1 MPPLDYDSQEE
12 DEGGQQGGATAFPK
26 LLGKEGGEG
35 GPEKRRDHSPGEKKI
50 EDDDQ
55 EEDQE
60 KDTRS
65 PRTLLLSNVKRF
77 KEKASQVS
85 FSQPVNLVSFKWRM
99 QHYLHY
105 LKEPQTAG
113 LLTDSLTLYH

>member
-1 MPPLDYDSQEE
+1 MQPPVPPLDYDSQEE

-35 GPEKRRDHSPGEKKI
+35 RPEKRRDQSPGEKKI

-60 KDTRS
+60 KATRS
-65 PRTLLLSNVKRF
+65 PRTLLLNNVKKF

-85 FSQPVNLVSFKWRM
+85 FSQPMYLINLKWRL
-99 QHYLHY
+99 QHYPRTQGQLN
-105 LKEPQTAG
+105 
-113 LLTDSLTLYH
+113 